1 MLFDAVFIGL
11 PRGFGAVDVSRGVSV
26 ESTFAGEIEVIV
38 LKSGR
43 EVTRVTRPLRNTPLG
58 PVIKFKRRLWRLS
71 GLTIDLDHQPVE
83 DEEQQIEEAAEEPS
97 EMVADAD
104 DGLQDAVIHA
114 GRDERLFVD
123 AGPGTGKTFVACSR
137 VAGLINDGLPA
148 SRIWIISF
156 TRTAVQEIR
165 NRIATYLNDPSDA
178 SAVRIATLDSH
189 AWAIQSGFSAD
200 AKLTGSH
207 EDSIEATLRQVSSD
221 EGVLEYLQRV
231 RHLIV
236 DEGQDIVGKRAT
248 LVLAIID
255 RLDDECGVTVFA
267 DEAQA
272 IYGFTEDSDVIEGAG
287 TVFIDELR
295 SRSFAERQLKQIHRT
310 SDPGLLE
317 IFTKVRRRVLDRRVA
332 TAKRSSDVRSEIQ
345 RLASAQIGPTK
356 NLDLGALPDGSLV
369 LLRQRFDVL
378 QTSSFNTGV
387 PHRLRMSGL
396 PPRIYPWI
404 GRLLWDHVDR
414 RLVRSAFN
422 QLWSERPVPLSPI
435 ISADAAWELLF
446 EAAGDSQNVIDLHRL
461 RSVLGRSSP
470 PTLFT
475 SPEYGDAG
483 PIIGTIH
490 ASKGREA
497 EDVCLFLPPVPE
509 ETNGQSDEE
518 IRVMFVGAT
527 RAKRSLSVGDSP
539 SRQSGN
545 SDGRAWKRLAGGK
558 LQVEIG
564 RTGDLEPEGLVGTA
578 AFSEAGALAAQNI
591 ILTSPVMTGMFAA
604 AIGDLDWKLALRTEE
619 KVRIAVFSEKVKSD
633 LGGIATR
640 CQSFPPPNYLSHV
653 RSTGLRTMV
662 IRPDDPDL
670 DGLHEPWRSSGFL
683 FAPMLTGFGW
693 TKFRGAAND

>member
-1 MLFDAVFIGL
+1 MF
-11 PRGFGAVDVSRGVSV
+11 R
-26 ESTFAGEIEVIV
+26 
-38 LKSGR
+38 
-43 EVTRVTRPLRNTPLG
+43 
-58 PVIKFKRRLWRLS
+58 RRLWRLS
-71 GLTIDLDHQPVE
+71 GSTIDLDDDPVE
-83 DEEQQIEEAAEEPS
+83 NEDPIEEPAGEPAEMAAYE
-97 EMVADAD
+97 D
-104 DGLQDAVIHA
+104 DGLQDAVICA
-114 GRDERLFVD
+114 GADERLLVD

-165 NRIATYLNDPSDA
+165 NRIATYLKDPADA

-200 AKLTGSH
+200 ARLTGSH
-207 EDSIEATLRQVSSD
+207 EDSIEATLRKVCRDQ
-221 EGVLEYLQRV
+221 GVQEYLQRV
-231 RHLIV
+231 RHLVV

-255 RLDDECGVTVFA
+255 RLDEECGVTVFA

-272 IYGFTEDSDVIEGAG
+272 IYGFTEDSVAEDAG
-287 TVFIDELR
+287 IVFIDELR
-295 SRSFAERQLKQIHRT
+295 SRSFDERQLKRIHRT

-317 IFTKVRRRVLDRRVA
+317 IFTKVRRRVLDRKVA
-332 TAKRSSDVRSEIQ
+332 TAKRTSGVRSEIQ
-345 RLASAQIGPTK
+345 RLASAQIGPAK

-378 QTSSFNTGV
+378 QISSFNTQV

-396 PPRIYPWI
+396 PPRICPWI

-422 QLWSERPVPLSPI
+422 ALWNERLASVSPI
-435 ISADAAWELLF
+435 ISAVAAWELLF

-461 RSVLGRSSP
+461 RSVLGCTSP

-475 SPEYGDAG
+475 TPEYGDGG

-497 EDVCLFLPPVPE
+497 DDVCLFLPPVPE
-509 ETNGQSDEE
+509 QTSGQGDEE

-539 SRQSGN
+539 ARQSGN

-578 AFSEAGALAAQNI
+578 AFSEAGALAAQNM

-604 AIGDLDWKLALRTEE
+604 AVGDLDWKLALRTAE
-619 KVRIAVFSEKVKSD
+619 KLRIAVFSEKVKSD
-633 LGGIATR
+633 LHDIAVR
-640 CQSFPPPNYLSHV
+640 CQKYPPPNYLAHV

-670 DGLHEPWRSSGFL
+670 DRLHEPWRSSGFL

-693 TKFRGAAND
+693 TTFRGTAND